1 MAEKTTQSK
10 KAFTLHYKNEKLKVS
25 SGDQIIFSIE
35 FPDGKQKD
43 ITFELDTDMDL
54 QWKCISGESTAITK
68 EIGSLI
74 EKEMMA

>member
-1 MAEKTTQSK
+1 MAEKNTQSK
-10 KAFTLHYKNEKLKVS
+10 KTFTLNYKNEKLKVTS
-25 SGDQIIFSIE
+25 DDQIIFSIE

-54 QWKCISGESTAITK
+54 QWKYISGESTAATK